1 MKGKD
6 NVELGVASCP
16 SKQNERSRSQEHTGT
31 SDNNSNGTNE
41 CENIIE
47 DNPEDSIPFS
57 EDVDQR
63 ESILSPAP
71 VVVDPKLESA
81 MVRNKKYVITEY

>member
-31 SDNNSNGTNE
+31 

-57 EDVDQR
+57 EDVDQQ

>member
-1 MKGKD
+1 MRGKD

-16 SKQNERSRSQEHTGT
+16 SIQNERSRSQEHTGT

-57 EDVDQR
+57 EDVDQQ
-63 ESILSPAP
+63 ESMLSQAP
-71 VVVDPKLESA
+71 VVVDPKLEST
-81 MVRNKKYVITEY
+81 MVRSKK

>member
-1 MKGKD
+1 MSEKD

-31 SDNNSNGTNE
+31 SDNNSNGTIE

-57 EDVDQR
+57 EDVDQQ
-63 ESILSPAP
+63 ESMLSQAP
-71 VVVDPKLESA
+71 VVVDPKLEST
-81 MVRNKKYVITEY
+81 MVRSKK